1 MKSMMAMLSLLL
13 SSGGLANAQT
23 GEEVQL
29 QVGWFNLAAN
39 GAEKAAGGWFGTGPL
54 RIGEP
59 SVGVFS
65 SHGCGAH
72 TVATAKHTFEDDATV
87 GWRVEVT
94 PTRVVNHA
102 VTFRLRWVRGL
113 DKTTTGLT
121 PIGEDVEVTL
131 RPGESRPIDSVPVVQ
146 VGAKTVDGRPCGL
159 KAVSLR
165 VVADFP
171 DFDRRLIGVDAWLVE
186 RLPNGKEQSQA
197 QSLRGLPNRPIAFY
211 FDGVPDGAEALR
223 HLRQAG
229 GRSPAGQDGGCRRGD
244 PGGDRC
250 RRVRLLR
257 RPLVQVH
264 AALETGRDRGSGA
277 ALRRQDRPLGQ
288 AGLLDQAPGETDSLM
303 RGRRPATPRPR
314 GERQIP

>member
-1 MKSMMAMLSLLL
+1 MKRMMFSVLSVVVSMA
-13 SSGGLANAQT
+13 GFANAQT
-23 GEEVQL
+23 GEEVQV

-65 SHGCGAH
+65 SHGCGFH

-94 PTRVVNHA
+94 PIRLVDHA
-102 VTFRLRWVRGL
+102 VTFRLRWVRAL
-113 DKTTTGLT
+113 DKGTAGLT
-121 PIGEDVEVTL
+121 PMGEDVEVTL

-146 VGAKTVDGRPCGL
+146 AGAKTVDGRPCGL

-186 RLPNGKEQSQA
+186 RLPNGKEESQR
-197 QSLRGLPNRPIAFY
+197 QSLRGLPNRPINFY
-211 FDGVPDGAEALR
+211 FDGVADSGKRFDIFGKLIADPRQGTMEMAVEAVRAETAAGESGYYGARWFRSTLQLKPDETVEVALPSDQKTGPLANR
-223 HLRQAG
+223 VFAIRLRAKQ
-229 GRSPAGQDGGCRRGD
+229 
-244 PGGDRC
+244 
-250 RRVRLLR
+250 LR
-257 RPLVQVH
+257 
-264 AALETGRDRGSGA
+264 
-277 ALRRQDRPLGQ
+277 
-288 AGLLDQAPGETDSLM
+288 
-303 RGRRPATPRPR
+303 
-314 GERQIP
+314 

>member
-1 MKSMMAMLSLLL
+1 MKSMMAMLTLLL
-13 SSGGLANAQT
+13 SAGGLVNAQT

-65 SHGCGAH
+65 SHGCGSH

-94 PTRVVNHA
+94 PTRLVNHA

-113 DKTTTGLT
+113 DKTTSGLT
-121 PIGEDVEVTL
+121 PIGEDVEITL

-146 VGAKTVDGRPCGL
+146 AGAKTVDGRPCGL

-186 RLPNGKEQSQA
+186 RLPNGKEQSQL

-211 FDGVPDGAEALR
+211 FDGVSDAGKRFDIFGKLVADPRQGTMDMAVEAI
-223 HLRQAG
+223 
-229 GRSPAGQDGGCRRGD
+229 RGE
-244 PGGDRC
+244 
-250 RRVRLLR
+250 
-257 RPLVQVH
+257 
-264 AALETGRDRGSGA
+264 A
-277 ALRRQDRPLGQ
+277 
-288 AGLLDQAPGETDSLM
+288 APGEHGYQSTKWFKSTLQLKPDETIDVALPSDEKTGPLAK
-303 RGRRPATPRPR
+303 RVFSIRLRAKQLR
-314 GERQIP
+314 